1 MTKRTMTGDL
11 LHRDHSGAI
20 YALAEHDGQLLSA
33 GGDGL
38 VLAWEATAPDRT
50 RAIARIAG
58 PIYALA
64 RGGPDELALGSAAG
78 TLHLLNLRERREQ
91 HALQAHTM
99 GVYTLAWPHPGA
111 LVTGGGDGSLA
122 LWERTET
129 GAPWALRRRI
139 PLSDAKVRGLALS
152 PDGATLGAATGDGW
166 LHLLDAGTLNAIAS
180 WAAHEEGAHAL
191 AFHPRKSALV
201 SGGKD
206 GHLRIWDLRNGQRA
220 ILALPAHRSTIYQAA
235 FSPSDATLATASR
248 DKTVKLWHA
257 DSLDPLGRLD
267 ARTGGHAHSVN
278 ALQWRGYD
286 LISAGDDRR
295 VVRWS
300 GADQKG

>member
-1 MTKRTMTGDL
+1 MTGEL
-11 LHRDHSGAI
+11 LHRDHSGAV
-20 YALAEHDGQLLSA
+20 YALAEHDGQVLSA
-33 GGDGL
+33 GADGL
-38 VLAWEATAPDRT
+38 VLAWEAAAPDHT

-58 PIYALA
+58 PIYGLA
-64 RGGPDELALGSAAG
+64 RGGPDDLALGSAAG

-91 HALQAHTM
+91 QALQAHAM
-99 GVYTLAWPHPGA
+99 GVYALAWLRAGA
-111 LVTGGGDGSLA
+111 LATAGGDGTLA
-122 LWERTET
+122 LWERSEP
-129 GAPWALRRRI
+129 GVPWALRRRV

-152 PDGATLGAATGDGW
+152 PDGAVLGAATGDGR

-180 WAAHEEGAHAL
+180 WYAHEEGAHAL
-191 AFHPRKSALV
+191 AFHPRKPALV

-206 GHLRIWDLRNGQRA
+206 GHLRTWDLRNGQRA
-220 ILALPAHRSTIYQAA
+220 VLALPAHRSTIYQAA
-235 FSPSDATLATASR
+235 FSPSCATLATASR
-248 DKTVKLWHA
+248 DKTVKLWQA

-278 ALQWRGYD
+278 ALRWTGSD